1 MTKKKE
7 KDYGEIDIIL
17 QANAMVMEEV
27 NKMASDL
34 IEKYEGGMSEF
45 VAKQAAKD
53 YYLFGLLSMKLRPDL
68 RKKAE
73 SEVKKYYAERAK
85 RLRKLEGEDA

>member
-7 KDYGEIDIIL
+7 YGEIDIIL
-17 QANAMVMEEV
+17 QSHAMVMEEV
-27 NKMASDL
+27 NEIAAML
-34 IEKYEGGMSEF
+34 LEKYEGGMAEI

-53 YYLFGLLSMKLRPDL
+53 YYIFGVLSMKLNPDL

-73 SEVKKYYAERAK
+73 SEVKKYYTERAK
-85 RLRKLEGEDA
+85 RLAPKEVNA